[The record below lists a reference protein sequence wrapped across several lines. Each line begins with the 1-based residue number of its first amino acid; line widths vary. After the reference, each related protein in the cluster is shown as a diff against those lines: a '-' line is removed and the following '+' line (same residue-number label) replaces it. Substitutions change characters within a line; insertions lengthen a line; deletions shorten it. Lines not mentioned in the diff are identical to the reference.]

1 MTNYYEAIE
10 VTRPPT
16 STEIA
21 EAAIRAAISL
31 GEIPADSRVPAA
43 TVLAQQFG
51 VSRSAVGFA
60 LRRLAEARVLTQ
72 SIDGRTLRYDV
83 PAGS

>member
-1 MTNYYEAIE
+1 MTNYEAIE

-31 GEIPADSRVPAA
+31 GEIPAGSRVPSA
-43 TVLAQQFG
+43 TVLAKQFG
-51 VSRSAVGFA
+51 ASRPAVAFA
-60 LRRLAEARVLTQ
+60 LRRLAEAHVLTQ
-72 SIDGRTLRYDV
+72 TIDGRTWRYDA